1 MTHEVR
7 AAIAALEALTADA
20 LKPIDENALDRLQ
33 DLLNRCTGLISD
45 EEERR
50 DPTPPIDVAEQKK
63 ETEER
68 QVALTEAIAHCAK
81 TGASAELQ
89 ARLTQLLAYLS

>member
-1 MTHEVR
+1 MTDEVR

-33 DLLNRCTGLISD
+33 NLLNRCTGLISD

-50 DPTPPIDVAEQKK
+50 DPTPIDVAEQKK

-68 QVALTEAIAHCAK
+68 QAALTEAIAHCAK

>member
-1 MTHEVR
+1 MTDEVR

-20 LKPIDENALDRLQ
+20 LTPIDENALDRLQ
-33 DLLNRCTGLISD
+33 DLLNRCMGLISD

-50 DPTPPIDVAEQKK
+50 DPTPIDVAEQKK

-68 QVALTEAIAHCAK
+68 QAALTEAIAHCAK